1 MEKNRAG
8 GKSRSQTRIQRTQ
21 ATCRRGAMT
30 LTQGGRR
37 RPVPPPGAEGGLRPA
52 AAEGGGCPAHSAQ
65 AEIHIACGSRGV
77 CGSSQGT
84 SVSAGSERT
93 RPHKRTALRSS
104 SAPHTLNPP
113 VSSCR
118 GAARARE
125 GDPKRHVHAWA
136 LRGTGARPRSTGAPA
151 ETQPCLAVVRGL
163 VPRHSTHSEPP
174 APSPAEQSTGGG
186 RNHAFGRK
194 RCENL
199 RIRKNVCL
207 IQGQNPAPG
216 HLSLPCALTQ
226 TGRVG
231 SVSAQPTHCTAP
243 LGPGRGAQGGGC
255 RRGRSHSA
263 LGACSQPSGPSG
275 D

>member
-1 MEKNRAG
+1 MQTGSNDTHPGKPAEAG
-8 GKSRSQTRIQRTQ
+8 PSRH
-21 ATCRRGAMT
+21 RGRKGACG
-30 LTQGGRR
+30 LRR
-37 RPVPPPGAEGGLRPA
+37 RRE
-52 AAEGGGCPAHSAQ
+52 GGCPAHSAQ

-151 ETQPCLAVVRGL
+151 ETQPCLASFVALSPGTQDTL
-163 VPRHSTHSEPP
+163 SPSPQPP
-174 APSPAEQSTGGG
+174 ALLSRALAEGETT
-186 RNHAFGRK
+186 RLA
-194 RCENL
+194 
-199 RIRKNVCL
+199 
-207 IQGQNPAPG
+207 
-216 HLSLPCALTQ
+216 
-226 TGRVG
+226 
-231 SVSAQPTHCTAP
+231 
-243 LGPGRGAQGGGC
+243 GRGVRISGFGKT
-255 RRGRSHSA
+255 SA
-263 LGACSQPSGPSG
+263 
-275 D
+275 

>member
-1 MEKNRAG
+1 MQTGSNDTHPGRPAEAG
-8 GKSRSQTRIQRTQ
+8 PSRH
-21 ATCRRGAMT
+21 RGRKGACG
-30 LTQGGRR
+30 LRR
-37 RPVPPPGAEGGLRPA
+37 RR
-52 AAEGGGCPAHSAQ
+52 GGGCPAHSAQ

-84 SVSAGSERT
+84 SVSPGSERT

-163 VPRHSTHSEPP
+163 VPRHSRHSEPQPP